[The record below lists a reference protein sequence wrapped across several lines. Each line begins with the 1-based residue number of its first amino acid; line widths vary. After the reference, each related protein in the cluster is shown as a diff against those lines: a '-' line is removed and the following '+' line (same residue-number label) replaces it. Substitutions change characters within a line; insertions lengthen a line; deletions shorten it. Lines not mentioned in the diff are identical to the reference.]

1 MSAPTG
7 SFIAF
12 ATAPGS
18 VAADGTGRN
27 GTFTKH
33 LLASLQQPDLDI
45 DRVFTRVTAA
55 VAQETGLYYDR
66 CQPRTPS
73 ALAQD
78 TALARELWQRSEQW
92 VQPGG

>member
-1 MSAPTG
+1 MSAPIG

-27 GTFTKH
+27 GIFTKH

-55 VAQETGLYYDR
+55 VAQETGRKQVPWKSSSL
-66 CQPRTPS
+66 TGAFS
-73 ALAQD
+73 F
-78 TALARELWQRSEQW
+78 
-92 VQPGG
+92 